1 MYEIISTPAPE
12 APVVDCTFDEGTGHL
27 VLHRLERDGLTRI
40 GEYSS
45 ARDAWAALDEIDAP
59 LAA

>member
-12 APVVDCTFDEGTGHL
+12 APVVDCTYADGRL

-40 GEYSS
+40 GEYTS
-45 ARDAWAALDEIDAP
+45 AREAWAALDEIDAP